1 MFKRVDTRKK
11 ALHSESGKFS
21 QKGERLI
28 IYQFLPRIFTN
39 TNTTNLPWGS
49 LEQNGSGKLNDLTP
63 CLLESLKEMGI
74 NTLWITGVIE
84 HATKTDFSSHGIP
97 ADNPNIIKGEAGSVY
112 AVKDYYDIDPALAV
126 NIENRREEFKE
137 AVDRIHE
144 AGMKVIIDFVP
155 NHTARRYHSDC
166 APEGVEDFG
175 AHDDPTM
182 FFSPSNNY
190 YYITN
195 QRFSPGFPLDKE
207 GEEYIEFPAKAT
219 GNDCFSA
226 FCSENDW
233 YETVKINYG
242 KDYGDGSE
250 HFEPV
255 PDTWNKMLSILKYWA
270 EMGVDG
276 FRCDMV
282 FMVPLPFWHWA
293 ITQIKHYY
301 PHIIFIGE
309 IYDVSQ
315 YRPFID
321 YGRFDYLYDKVN
333 LYDTLVGIEK
343 SDYSAAKLTECW
355 QTVDGVGDR
364 MLNFIE
370 NHDEV
375 RFASPSFAGDAKKV
389 LPYLVVSSMISKG
402 PFMVYYGQE
411 LGEPALDN
419 EGFAGMNHRTS
430 IFDYWTVDK
439 IARWYDNGKCHLE
452 KLTTEERTLRNTFA
466 KVLNLCNK
474 ISAIREGN
482 FFDLMYSNL
491 WNQEFDP
498 HHLFAWLR
506 YDDNETFLLVANF
519 GNKLINAGI
528 KIPELAFVMASIKER
543 RIRTRDLLSGR
554 DLEVE
559 VSKTTPLKLEIQ
571 PYSAVIIKIR

>member
-207 GEEYIEFPAKAT
+207 GEEYKEFPAKAT

-250 HFEPV
+250 HYEPV

-321 YGRFDYLYDKVN
+321 YGKFDYLYDKVN

-466 KVLNLCNK
+466 KVLNLCNE